1 TVALLGLFQIVRGD
15 EDRGA
20 LVRELIDHGPER
32 AAGDRIH
39 ARRRLDEEEDARLVH
54 DRRAKRHALLP
65 PARQAARQLTALA
78 LEARELEHPALAGR
92 PPTRRH
98 AVDAGEE
105 VEVLVDGEVVVEREL
120 LRHVADLLPH
130 ALRAERS
137 DLAREPHLALA
148 RLHQAAE

>member
-1 TVALLGLFQIVRGD
+1 MIRRPPRSTLFPYTTLFRSIGVDLEHAAALRDLHAARRALRDQLAGDHDPQAVALLGLFQVVRGD

-39 ARRRLDEEEDARLVH
+39 ARRRLVEEENARLVH

-65 PARQAARQLTALA
+65 PARQAARHLTALA

-92 PPTRRH
+92 APIRRH
-98 AVDAGEE
+98 AVDA
-105 VEVLVDGEVVVEREL
+105 R
-120 LRHVADLLPH
+120 
-130 ALRAERS
+130 
-137 DLAREPHLALA
+137 
-148 RLHQAAE
+148 